1 MLTWWDTYS
10 GTIATPLV
18 DKARE
23 YAGSS
28 GAVNTSYEHTA
39 LGRVGQPEE
48 VAMLI
53 AFLLS
58 EDASFVTGAV
68 YSVDGGW
75 VC

>member
-1 MLTWWDTYS
+1 M
-10 GTIATPLV
+10 
-18 DKARE
+18 
-23 YAGSS
+23 
-28 GAVNTSYEHTA
+28 NTSYEHTA
-39 LGRVGQPEE
+39 QGRVGQPEE